1 MKILSNYLTYYSKKV
16 PNKDYVIV
24 DGNKYSYKDT
34 EIYVNKLITK
44 LKRLNKRKGDILS
57 LILPN
62 CYEYILFFHACTRLG
77 IIFNPYPDNLISNDL
92 LKYIKF
98 VNSNIIICEKK
109 H

>member
-44 LKRLNKRKGDILS
+44 LKRLNKNIKIRNQNHKLFLNHLRDDI
-57 LILPN
+57 
-62 CYEYILFFHACTRLG
+62 FFIA
-77 IIFNPYPDNLISNDL
+77 
-92 LKYIKF
+92 
-98 VNSNIIICEKK
+98 
-109 H
+109 